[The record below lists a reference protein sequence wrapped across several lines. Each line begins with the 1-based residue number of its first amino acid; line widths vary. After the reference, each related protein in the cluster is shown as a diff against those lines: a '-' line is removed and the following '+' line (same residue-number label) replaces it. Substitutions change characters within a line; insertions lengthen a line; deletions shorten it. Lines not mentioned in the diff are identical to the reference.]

1 MSNRSQYDHDMS
13 EGEVTI
19 HEAAETLARKMPT
32 EMIATVLLHEAMD
45 YMEEFRELEQWE
57 AVKEELLVIQD
68 KIIGNVEPHW
78 SNVIDRDKVA
88 ELYDKRYG

>member
-1 MSNRSQYDHDMS
+1 MKNPSQYDQDMS

-19 HEAAETLARKMPT
+19 HKATETLAREMPT

-68 KIIGNVEPHW
+68 EIIRDVEPHW